1 MCGKKINKNIN
12 RMHNI
17 VNLLEGKSAQCTK
30 ETIYT
35 DQSLPACTHSLSHT
49 HKYYALDFFFFFSVN
64 ENSTILNIKR
74 ARKVGPY
81 CTQPEPFPTADRQPR
96 CSWRGQC
103 GEQCVY
109 TKPDIRSFPLL
120 CENKGMIHHMIS
132 IITIFLHGC
141 RQ

>member
-1 MCGKKINKNIN
+1 
-12 RMHNI
+12 MHNI

-35 DQSLPACTHSLSHT
+35 DQSLPACTHASIRSLSLT
-49 HKYYALDFFFFFSVN
+49 HKQILCTGFFFLFFSVN